1 MMDTNK
7 TEQQAKEVLQKTASW
22 GRKTFTAR
30 RLKKGAGCVLALAVL
45 CGAGKIAAHKAR
57 ANARL
62 QEGEARTT
70 LLQSL
75 AAQKNITLV
84 STDQV
89 KEAVAN
95 TLGTDPS
102 SVTFRSVQLEDKLP
116 NPDGRFQKDKKQAK
130 DSKHDKRDQ
139 KEKQQGEK
147 FQRGPQEGQPFAG
160 KAPQGPKAPEKAPG
174 TQPQAPVPNTEQQQL
189 PESTDAQ
196 AQNQTASPAAKAPA
210 APQPGMPSGVRPQGT
225 FKGMPLFYLAD
236 CEKDGMDYH
245 FIVNAQNGQVIRAQ
259 VHKTNP
265 LLDLLH

>member
-1 MMDTNK
+1 MDTNK

-62 QEGEARTT
+62 QEG
-70 LLQSL
+70 
-75 AAQKNITLV
+75 
-84 STDQV
+84 
-89 KEAVAN
+89 EAVAN

-174 TQPQAPVPNTEQQQL
+174 TQPQAPVPNTEQQL

>member
-1 MMDTNK
+1 MDTNK

-116 NPDGRFQKDKKQAK
+116 NRTAASKKTR
-130 DSKHDKRDQ
+130 SKPRTVSTTNGTRRKSSR
-139 KEKQQGEK
+139 EKNSSGDPRK
-147 FQRGPQEGQPFAG
+147 ASPSPG
-160 KAPQGPKAPEKAPG
+160 KHPKAPKPRKKRRAPNPRHRCRILSSSSFLKAQTPKPK
-174 TQPQAPVPNTEQQQL
+174 TRRLPLPQRLLQPLSRAC
-189 PESTDAQ
+189 
-196 AQNQTASPAAKAPA
+196 PAA
-210 APQPGMPSGVRPQGT
+210 
-225 FKGMPLFYLAD
+225 
-236 CEKDGMDYH
+236 
-245 FIVNAQNGQVIRAQ
+245 
-259 VHKTNP
+259 
-265 LLDLLH
+265 